1 VGLRL
6 DQVVIRLS
14 LSKAC
19 QLQLLLVKMSLGK
32 SIECQFLVHVGGR
45 AVKASLISISKRR
58 SLEIISENVGISP

>member
-45 AVKASLISISKRR
+45 AVKASISKRR